1 MKTRRISWLWL
12 LLAVLVSVAVGETR
26 TYQEYLYDEAG
37 HITGVRT
44 DVSQSPPLVSN
55 LNPAAARIGETAV
68 ITATGEGLRGV
79 VVNPADNRV
88 VVRRLDSSQTQ
99 VRFELQATN
108 TAPSGDY
115 VLTFTTGLG
124 STQASVVI
132 QPRLP
137 GLSVAPSPA
146 AFAPGSG
153 PTPLDI
159 RLTSADIFDHSL
171 NLTVSDA
178 DIATVNPGSIT
189 IPAGDTQPVAPVVL
203 TPLVL
208 GSTVLELTSG
218 SLGSTSVPVFVT
230 GQYTPPVGTNRFY
243 ASPLG
248 VNLSPG
254 LQPPTFVETGPFAA
268 TLSVL
273 KQADTALPNRSI
285 TPLVSASLGILRGD
299 SLIRSLNPA
308 SLLNGTGP
316 NMLTVS
322 GQGLAAV
329 SAVAVAPPD
338 GLTLGVPVPSADGTS
353 LTLPVTVAEDAPT
366 GLRQLVLQAGIA
378 TVPVASP
385 RADRFYILDMLPRVE
400 SVSPLVVVRDSPS
413 VAFTVRG
420 RNLQATQAI
429 DITPATGMVGVDP
442 VINPDGTELIFNLSV
457 PATEPLGA
465 RTLTVTTPAGTSD
478 TTSSVANTFEVVNTP
493 GVTFPDV
500 VAPSVGVLREMD
512 GSTAQ
517 PPRGQLRASILG
529 VSLGGVVTGISPGN
543 RRPGDTFTLTINGS
557 GLASVD
563 AVDFIPNTGISVSPP
578 VVAAD
583 GNSLTVEVSISLDA
597 PQTRRRVAVVDSGV
611 ILPPSVPAAILFTVT
626 GFEPVIES
634 VQPLLVEIGVPPV
647 RLTIRGQFLDNAAGV
662 VTLPPDDGV
671 AISAPVV
678 SADGRSLSVDIVA
691 SAGVTPGDRVV
702 VVQTPAGVTSDI
714 ARVGNKIT
722 LTRSVVGR
730 ISDIVASQLGVV
742 RQDATPPPPET
753 RRLSAPLLGVERTPV
768 IVPVARSQ
776 VVYADNLGV
785 SRGAVAHGISPAA
798 MAVGSSAVLTVDGFA
813 LDGVTT
819 VRFVPA
825 DGVTTGAVSISP
837 DGSRVSVPVTIA
849 ADAAATLREVVLDSA
864 AGALAFTDVTQ
875 SRFRIAGPVPEILS
889 IDPIQGSQGTTV
901 SLLVRGLNLQDASRV
916 TAIPAD
922 GITFAAIPVVNT
934 AGTELQVQMDIATTA
949 TPVARVISVSTPV
962 GATGSEATPANR
974 FLVVPLQ

>member
-1 MKTRRISWLWL
+1 MKTRPISWLWL
-12 LLAVLVSVAVGETR
+12 LLVLLVSVAVGDTR

-37 HITGVRT
+37 NIVGVRT

-55 LNPAAARIGETAV
+55 LTPAAARIGETVV

-79 VVNPADNRV
+79 VVSPADDRV
-88 VVRRLDSSQTQ
+88 VIRRLDSSQTQ

-108 TAPSGDY
+108 TAPGGDY
-115 VLTFTTGLG
+115 ALTFTTGLG
-124 STQASVVI
+124 STQAGVVI
-132 QPRLP
+132 RPRLP

-159 RLTSADIFDHSL
+159 RLTSADIFDHTL
-171 NLTVSDA
+171 NLTVA
-178 DIATVNPGSIT
+178 DPSVTTVSPGSIT
-189 IPAGDTQPVAPVVL
+189 IPAGETQPATPVVL
-203 TPLVL
+203 TPLAL
-208 GSTVLELTSG
+208 GSTTLTLTSG
-218 SLGSTSVPVFVT
+218 SLGNTSLPVFVT
-230 GQYTPPVGTNRFY
+230 GQYTPPVGANRFF
-243 ASPLG
+243 APPLG
-248 VNLSPG
+248 VSLSPG
-254 LQPPTFVETGPFAA
+254 PQPPVFVETGPFAA

-273 KQADTALPNRSI
+273 KQADIPRSNRSI
-285 TPLVSASLGILRGD
+285 TPVVSASLGVLRGG
-299 SLIRSLNPA
+299 SLIRSVSPA

-322 GQGLAAV
+322 GQGLSAV
-329 SAVAVAPPD
+329 SAVAVAPAD

-353 LTLPVTVAEDAPT
+353 LSLPVTVAEDAPT
-366 GLRQLVLQAGIA
+366 GLHQLVLQAGAA
-378 TVPVASP
+378 TVPAASS
-385 RADRFYILDMLPRVE
+385 RADRFYVLDKLPRVE
-400 SVSPLVVVRDSPS
+400 SISPLVVVRDSPS

-429 DITPATGMVGVDP
+429 DIAPSTGMVGVDP
-442 VINPDGTELIFNLSV
+442 VINPEGTELTFRLSV
-457 PATEPLGA
+457 PATEPLGS

-478 TTSSVANTFEVVNTP
+478 TTSSVANTFEVVDAP

-500 VAPSVGVLREMD
+500 TAPGVGVVKE
-512 GSTAQ
+512 TAGPPAQ
-517 PPRGQLRASILG
+517 APRGRLRAGLLG
-529 VSLGGVVTGISPGN
+529 VSLGGVVTGISPAR
-543 RRPGDTFTLTINGS
+543 RRPGDTFILTINGA

-578 VVAAD
+578 VIAAE
-583 GNSLTVEVSISLDA
+583 GGSLTVEVSIAVDA
-597 PQTRRRVAVVDSGV
+597 PQTKRRVAVVDSGV

-634 VQPLLVEIGVPPV
+634 VQPLLVEIGAPPA
-647 RLTIRGQFLDNAAGV
+647 RLTIRGQFLDNAASV

-714 ARVGNKIT
+714 SGVGNTIT
-722 LTRSVVGR
+722 LTASAVGQ
-730 ISDIVASQLGVV
+730 IADIVAPQLGVV
-742 RQDATPPPPET
+742 RQDATPPPPGI
-753 RRLSAPLLGVERTPV
+753 RRASAPLLGVELTPV
-768 IVPVARSQ
+768 SVPVARSQ
-776 VVYADNLGV
+776 AVYADALSV
-785 SRGAVAHGISPAA
+785 SRGAVAHGMRPTA
-798 MAVGSSAVLTVDGFA
+798 MAVGSSAVLTIDGFA
-813 LDGVTT
+813 LDGVTS
-819 VRFVPA
+819 VHFVPP
-825 DGVTTGAVSISP
+825 DGVTTGAISISP
-837 DGSRVSVPVTIA
+837 DGSQVSVPVTIA
-849 ADAAATLREVVLDSA
+849 ADAATTLREVVLDSA
-864 AGALAFTDVTQ
+864 AGALAFTHASQ
-875 SRFRIAGPVPEILS
+875 SRFRIADPSPEILS

-916 TAIPAD
+916 TATPAD
-922 GITFAAIPVVNT
+922 GITFATTPVVNA
-934 AGTELQVQMDIATTA
+934 AGTELQVQMDIAVTA